1 MVTRSPLAKRP
12 GKARKRMADKPDPLG
27 EFDVVDYEPDTE
39 FVTIQIHRSIL
50 NSPRHAEALAKRCE
64 EIITHGSKI
73 T

>member
-1 MVTRSPLAKRP
+1 
-12 GKARKRMADKPDPLG
+12 MADKPDPLG